1 MNKNPCLRI
10 VYSISLLFLLCLTS
24 CSIKAEQKSLT
35 SQFAL
40 TDALISQNQLPS
52 AIKELKKIEKKAFD
66 SWSYIG
72 IYKRY
77 MRLGEAGLTE
87 KTLKK
92 ALKKN
97 QDNQELLA
105 IYAIFLMRHDRIQEA
120 SKFTDKLRGTK
131 YASINSELIL
141 KNALAESAFEKS
153 AFYKNPQFYQVYY
166 DAYMGSKNP
175 IWLRNCAVCNLING
189 LYDACLSLVPQ
200 AFADVDDA
208 YFWALV
214 QYDGGRFYESLD
226 TLDYAKHF
234 LSNYR
239 DSSRFKTS
247 LIQLAALESDNYM
260 AASDIEKAELARRDI
275 VLGLDTLTVSQADEK
290 LLPVLVLNSAIWAR
304 NQGLDDR
311 CADLLFYMVNR
322 WENYTPSLIL
332 YSDFAYSSNQ
342 ERKED
347 DEIKALRMAGISTLD
362 MQKYDSR
369 RKIPLSDALYRIEKA
384 YAATKDPY
392 LSIAKLD
399 LHYKMN
405 PEITER
411 EKNRDLWV
419 ILEDSYDESQKF
431 KTLLV
436 QYALNFLIRTK
447 QYEDAFHLFT
457 RYIEDINIEL
467 LGAKDQNVFSW
478 DSFMENLRLYDFSI
492 VEFSA
497 WFAAYFHKKSE
508 AIRLYEYCVYESGGI
523 LEEGFIS
530 QNVSIAS
537 CMNLAE
543 IYVAERQKEK
553 ALDLYGRAAGRESRN
568 SVRSEIFYRIAR
580 IYVSMGDN
588 KNALRS
594 AEYASSLYPENARAS
609 VLKDKLS
616 IQK

>member
-1 MNKNPCLRI
+1 
-10 VYSISLLFLLCLTS
+10 
-24 CSIKAEQKSLT
+24 
-35 SQFAL
+35 
-40 TDALISQNQLPS
+40 
-52 AIKELKKIEKKAFD
+52 
-66 SWSYIG
+66 
-72 IYKRY
+72 
-77 MRLGEAGLTE
+77 MRLGEAGLAE

-105 IYAIFLMRHDRIQEA
+105 IYAIFLMRHDRMQEA

-141 KNALAESAFEKS
+141 KNALEESSFEKS

-275 VLGLDTLTVSQADEK
+275 VLGLDTLTVSKADEK

-347 DEIKALRMAGISTLD
+347 DEIKALRRAGISTLD

-384 YAATKDPY
+384 YSVTKDPY

-492 VEFSA
+492 VEFST

>member
-1 MNKNPCLRI
+1 MNRNKSLRFI
-10 VYSISLLFLLCLTS
+10 ISLSLLLLCLCS
-24 CSIKAEQKSLT
+24 CNMKAEQKSLT
-35 SQFAL
+35 AQFEVV
-40 TDALISQNQLPS
+40 DALISQNQLPS
-52 AIKELKKIEKKAFD
+52 AIKELKKLEKKAYD

-77 MRLGEAGLTE
+77 TRLGEATAAE
-87 KTLKK
+87 KIIKK

-97 QDNQELLA
+97 SDNEELLA
-105 IYAIFLMRHDRIQEA
+105 VYTNFLLRQERMSEA
-120 SKFTDKLRGTK
+120 SKYSEKLKGTK
-131 YASINSELIL
+131 YASLHSEIIL
-141 KNALAESAFEKS
+141 RKALGESEFTKDS
-153 AFYKNPQFYQVYY
+153 FYKDAQFYQVYM
-166 DAYMGSKNP
+166 DAYKGSRNP
-175 IWLRNCAVCNLING
+175 IWLRNCAVCNLVRG
-189 LYDACLSLVPQ
+189 LYDNTVSLVPE

-226 TLDYAKHF
+226 SVENAKHF
-234 LSNYR
+234 LSNYA
-239 DSSRFKTS
+239 DKARFKTS
-247 LIQLAALESDNYM
+247 QIQLAALESDSYM
-260 AASDIEKAELARRDI
+260 AVSDIEKSELARREVVMGIDSLS
-275 VLGLDTLTVSQADEK
+275 VRKTDEE

-332 YSDFAYSSNQ
+332 YSDFAYTSNL

-347 DEIKALRMAGISTLD
+347 DEIKALRRAGISTLE
-362 MQKYDSR
+362 MQEYDNR
-369 RKIPLSDALYRIEKA
+369 RKIPLSDALYRIEKG
-384 YAATKDPY
+384 YSVTKDPY

-405 PEITER
+405 PQITER

-436 QYALNFLIRTK
+436 QYALNFLLRTK
-447 QYEDAFHLFT
+447 QYDDAYHLFT
-457 RYIEDINIEL
+457 RYIEDINVEL
-467 LGAKDQNVFSW
+467 LGTKEQDTFKW
-478 DSFMENLRLYDFSI
+478 DSFVENVRLYDISI
-492 VEFSA
+492 VEFAA
-497 WFAAYFHKKSE
+497 WFATYLHMRNE
-508 AIRLYEYCVYESGGI
+508 ALRLYEYCVYESGGI

-543 IYVAERQKEK
+543 IYIAERQKER

-609 VLKDKLS
+609 VLKDKLR
-616 IQK
+616 